1 MSRDLMD
8 VMIRIGIIAIV
19 VVMCARIIAPFAG
32 LMLWALILAVA
43 LYPLHYR
50 LAKHLGDR
58 QGHAAILLVVAGL
71 LVIGLPTVML
81 GSSFA
86 GYVHEAFTVFRDKPI
101 TIKQPDAAVADW
113 PLIGETVYNTWSSAA
128 TDLPAFLE
136 GKKPQL
142 EKLSKRVLSAAAS
155 TAGGVFVFLGA
166 LVVAGIIMTYG
177 ESGNQTT
184 QRILNRL
191 AGPAKGPQLH
201 RLSTATIRSV
211 AMGVIGV
218 AFIQA
223 LLLGVGF
230 ILAGIP
236 AAGLLAL
243 IVLLIGILQLP
254 ALLVS
259 VPVIAYLWWSG
270 DTSTT
275 HDIVW
280 TIYLLVAGMADNVL
294 KPLLLGRGVDAPMPV
309 ILLGALGGMVSG
321 GFVGLF
327 VGAVLLAVGYQIF
340 MDWVD
345 QAEEGTNPESGQAE
359 TAARIPPV
367 SE

>member
-32 LMLWALILAVA
+32 LMLWAVILAVA
-43 LYPLHYR
+43 LYPLHRRFAKR
-50 LAKHLGDR
+50 LGGR
-58 QGHAAILLVVAGL
+58 QGYAAILLVIAGL

-155 TAGGVFVFLGA
+155 TAGGVILFLGA
-166 LVVAGIIMTYG
+166 LIVAGIIMIYG
-177 ESGNQTT
+177 ESGSQTT

-191 AGPAKGPQLH
+191 AGPEKGPRLH

-223 LLLGVGF
+223 LLLGIGF
-230 ILAGIP
+230 ILADIP

-243 IVLLIGILQLP
+243 VVLL
-254 ALLVS
+254 
-259 VPVIAYLWWSG
+259 
-270 DTSTT
+270 
-275 HDIVW
+275 
-280 TIYLLVAGMADNVL
+280 
-294 KPLLLGRGVDAPMPV
+294 
-309 ILLGALGGMVSG
+309 
-321 GFVGLF
+321 
-327 VGAVLLAVGYQIF
+327 
-340 MDWVD
+340 
-345 QAEEGTNPESGQAE
+345 
-359 TAARIPPV
+359 
-367 SE
+367 